1 MFRCKPE
8 SRCRA
13 ARPQPLD
20 QRRKMSVPAA
30 NALLPASSSSS
41 VPNGKA
47 AVGVAGGGARGGAV
61 LRYANSTDDI
71 LVLPEKMEYALEIVK
86 DHNGLGITV
95 AGYVCEKGGDDAD
108 AGRAT
113 LA

>member
-1 MFRCKPE
+1 VRL
-8 SRCRA
+8 
-13 ARPQPLD
+13 QPLD

-30 NALLPASSSSS
+30 NVLLPASSSS

-71 LVLPEKMEYALEIVK
+71 LVLPKKMEYCKEL
-86 DHNGLGITV
+86 ITNCKFCLYELLFILFIETTHK
-95 AGYVCEKGGDDAD
+95 AFILCF
-108 AGRAT
+108 
-113 LA
+113 